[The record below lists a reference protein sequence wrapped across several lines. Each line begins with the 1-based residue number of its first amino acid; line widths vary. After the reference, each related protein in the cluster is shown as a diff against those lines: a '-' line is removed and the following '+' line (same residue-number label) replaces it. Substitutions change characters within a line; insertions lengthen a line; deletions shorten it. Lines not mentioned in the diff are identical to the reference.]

1 MNRIRKHLSGHA
13 RPYATGIGMGVFL
26 LGMLGTLA
34 LVARVQLQAIATSQA
49 ALVERLDAVAEEA
62 GSLLDRLNE
71 KYAPDCTT
79 THLVE
84 LRNLLFETRFLRDIG
99 LLSEHG
105 AVFCTTGFGRW
116 ERPYLP
122 PPEKLHTLRL
132 PDGRT
137 RQFIFDMPTRVGGE
151 RLPATIAWQDR
162 FNVVIDPFVLGD
174 LYRRGAQMLWFL
186 ETDGSVTPVGPE
198 KPQPPAAL
206 RTLLQRDALAATGQ
220 PQAYYAWRE
229 GTFVG
234 TSLSLRSR
242 IAAQTHTPL
251 AHALHEQ
258 APTLLMLLGFSALL
272 GVLSGVVALQ
282 RLLHL
287 GSLNARIRTLL
298 DPTHLRCVYQPIV
311 DIHTGRPVGCEVL
324 MRIQDGAETLM
335 PDTTIPAIM
344 RGGLTWQLDASV
356 MRQGLAELL
365 TCTLPPGGFKV
376 AFNLFPQNIRFAEI
390 HALLAPLQHR
400 IAEAGIQID
409 LEVTEYNYDRN
420 VIAEVDQCRAAGY
433 QVSVDDFGTGYSNLG
448 SIKRIAPNYLKIDK
462 SFVYDMEDASIRSS
476 LIPEIVGIAHAIGA
490 QLIAE
495 GVENLRQVE
504 QLRAHGVQYAQGYF
518 YARPLPL
525 SAFRQYLRDAL
536 PDKIPAENC
545 TIDKK
550 FT

>member
-26 LGMLGTLA
+26 LGVLGTLL
-34 LVARVQLQAIATSQA
+34 LVAQVQLQAVAASQA
-49 ALVERLDAVAEEA
+49 ALVERLDAITQETDN
-62 GSLLDRLNE
+62 LFDRLRE
-71 KYAPDCTT
+71 KHSPTCTAD
-79 THLVE
+79 HLVE

-99 LLSEHG
+99 LLDERG

-116 ERPYLP
+116 ENPYLP
-122 PPEKLHTLRL
+122 PPEKLHALRRPDGTLRQL
-132 PDGRT
+132 
-137 RQFIFDMPTRVGGE
+137 IFDMPTRVGGE
-151 RLPATIAWQDR
+151 RQRATIAWQGR
-162 FNVVIDPFVLGD
+162 FNLVIDPFALDG
-174 LYRRGAQMLWFL
+174 LYQRSTQALWFL
-186 ETDGSVTPVGPE
+186 EADGSAYPLGTGQ
-198 KPQPPAAL
+198 PQQPAAL
-206 RTLLQRDALAATGQ
+206 RRLLHHNALAATEQ

-229 GTFVG
+229 GVFVG
-234 TSLSLRSR
+234 TSLSPQSR
-242 IAAQTHTPL
+242 IVVQTHIPL
-251 AHALHEQ
+251 AETLHQQ
-258 APTLLMLLGFSALL
+258 APTLLVLLGFSALL
-272 GVLSGVVALQ
+272 GILSGVVSLQ

-287 GSLNARIRTLL
+287 GSLNARIHALL
-298 DPTHLRCVYQPIV
+298 DPAHLRCVYQPIV

-324 MRIQDGAETLM
+324 MRIQDGGETLM
-335 PDTTIPAIM
+335 PDAIIPAIM
-344 RGGLTWQLDASV
+344 RNGLTWQLDRSV

-390 HALLAPLQHR
+390 HALLAPLQDR
-400 IAEAGIQID
+400 LAKAGIQID
-409 LEVTEYNYDRN
+409 LEVTEYNYDHQ

-448 SIKRIAPNYLKIDK
+448 SVKRFAPNYLKIDK

-476 LIPEIVGIAHAIGA
+476 LIPEIVGIAHAVGA

-525 SAFRQYLRDAL
+525 EAFRQYLRDAR
-536 PDKIPAENC
+536 PDNIPAENC
-545 TIDKK
+545 AIDKK